1 MNSSL
6 FWNGSLSFF
15 HSQFPP
21 LMIASVINFRQLSYE
36 TPISLASSLFSL
48 GILAALSIA
57 YGLEVYAIRKFSGE
71 KEFEARFGAT
81 IDGVNPQTT
90 VGLYWQPITLM
101 RWALTNM
108 ILVFLRE
115 NYVAQIISFL
125 IISVVAQAL
134 IMSSQPFDCAL
145 DNRMNL
151 LIEISVSLYLY
162 AQLALTDF
170 MGENTL
176 RDSLGWF
183 LACLIISVVA
193 VNLLVLCY
201 KVLAGVV
208 KFIRKLLIKY

>member
-1 MNSSL
+1 
-6 FWNGSLSFF
+6 
-15 HSQFPP
+15 
-21 LMIASVINFRQLSYE
+21 
-36 TPISLASSLFSL
+36 
-48 GILAALSIA
+48 
-57 YGLEVYAIRKFSGE
+57 
-71 KEFEARFGAT
+71 
-81 IDGVNPQTT
+81 
-90 VGLYWQPITLM
+90 
-101 RWALTNM
+101 M

-134 IMSSQPFDCAL
+134 IMSAQPFDCAL

-176 RDSLGWF
+176 RDSLGLF

-193 VNLLVLCY
+193 VNLLVLCF
-201 KVLAGVV
+201 KVFFCVV
-208 KFIRKLLIKY
+208 KFIRKLLIKYKKSDSQRTVAIKPDV